1 MYSFMITSMFYS
13 YKVKQMYMKY
23 GARAN
28 RKVACVLTELLQ
40 KYKHIKRSLKTC

>member
-1 MYSFMITSMFYS
+1 
-13 YKVKQMYMKY
+13 MKY

-28 RKVACVLTELLQ
+28 RKVAWVLTELLQ